1 MNQKTP
7 CLQMLS
13 WKLHVRK
20 SMSPRKSAFRV
31 FITPSILNKNGGDRL
46 RKTSISSIFEEEI
59 LENCRFW
66 KVQTSGFGLCI
77 IYPNYLSCFKVVPEP
92 GQRNSFSKRLFVP
105 QNTAYICIIMI
116 VVYKYILKNNLSKQE
131 GFSFPDCMIYFPL
144 AGYKTQKQCGCEL
157 WCFLT
162 KQETSTIKL

>member
-1 MNQKTP
+1 MGIFSHQNELNMNQKTP

-13 WKLHVRK
+13 WKLHVRT
-20 SMSPRKSAFRV
+20 SVSPRKSPFIV

-66 KVQTSGFGLCI
+66 EVQTSGFGLCI

-105 QNTAYICIIMI
+105 QNTSLGPVYEFVCISFRTD
-116 VVYKYILKNNLSKQE
+116 NLN
-131 GFSFPDCMIYFPL
+131 
-144 AGYKTQKQCGCEL
+144 
-157 WCFLT
+157 CFRA
-162 KQETSTIKL
+162 S